1 MSRIYAQCS
10 LAVGFHLHVLTLI
23 CIDKNSRIAYCTGL
37 EPMGTG
43 SSAIYIYKRRKNLC
57 ILKSRLHSKEVYSPD
72 NNNLI
77 QILIFQNVLKLF
89 SLRRLIINKVNW
101 IKTTD
106 PEYINL
112 NNKNDFRFFDWYLTS
127 EHFDCVPTADMKS
140 LT

>member
-1 MSRIYAQCS
+1 MFSGC
-10 LAVGFHLHVLTLI
+10 GF
-23 CIDKNSRIAYCTGL
+23 
-37 EPMGTG
+37 
-43 SSAIYIYKRRKNLC
+43 SSAIRLFLSIQINVNTCILRGFRTNGYGFISFIYKRRKNLC